1 MLGHILIV
9 NILAVT
15 KILGPKKQEVG
26 NLKKHI
32 SSRHSYT

>member
-1 MLGHILIV
+1 MLGHILVV
-9 NILAVT
+9 NMLAVT

-26 NLKKHI
+26 NHKKHI